1 MYWDKKLEKYP
12 RLKKNIKLAH
22 IAPKPKYNLLSK
34 FIEIEPSNIT
44 VSKYT
49 WGFA

>member
-22 IAPKPKYNLLSK
+22 IEPKPKSILLSK